1 MSRRLTWALAG
12 LVGLLAASL
21 ASAEFPDFPICTH
34 GEMQHLPTVSGN
46 VAGETDNAH
55 EWENAEIR
63 EGQISEALDE
73 LRQTEAALARLDEG
87 KFGVCVICGIPIE
100 AEWLELI
107 PEAVRCEKHA

>member
-1 MSRRLTWALAG
+1 MPSDDSTARRG
-12 LVGLLAASL
+12 LSSVIQPSSQRVDRLQAAEHHET
-21 ASAEFPDFPICTH
+21 AA
-34 GEMQHLPTVSGN
+34 SGN

-100 AEWLELI
+100 AERLELI

>member
-1 MSRRLTWALAG
+1 MPSDDSTARTRLEKQRDELAQRVDR
-12 LVGLLAASL
+12 LQAAEHHET
-21 ASAEFPDFPICTH
+21 A
-34 GEMQHLPTVSGN
+34 VSGN

-100 AEWLELI
+100 AERLELI